1 MGAVKTS
8 LVLNDGMTAVLQKIN
23 RAMNLTIGTFE
34 TMQKTA
40 SMSMSTKQI
49 TEMRSAMNEVN
60 DAVNDISRSYSECG
74 RKQQELNDKISRGTY
89 KAGGMLNKIKGIV
102 SAYAGIQT
110 VKTLVGLSDT
120 QTQTSA
126 RLGLMAKNFGGTGSA
141 DEVTAMR
148 SALFASAQRSRGDY
162 QTTADSVSKLGLM
175 AGSAFAGPQEIIDFT
190 EQLNKKFK
198 IAGTESAGINAAMLQ
213 LTQAMGSGVLRG
225 EEFNSVLEQAPNI
238 IQSIAKYMDVPQGKL
253 KDMAADGLITAQT
266 VKNAILADADETNAA
281 FNSIPM
287 TWADVWTSA
296 KNRAVR
302 ALDPL
307 LNKINELA
315 NSPEVTQ
322 TVDGIINAFSA
333 LTEVAGTAFEWICK
347 IYSFISSN
355 MPYIAPIIYGIV
367 AAFVAYNAALLIY
380 KAYTAAAT
388 VAQTV
393 FNTSLLVC
401 PLTWIPIAI
410 AAVAVAVTFLIR
422 KINETKNTT
431 ISAAG
436 VIFGTL
442 GTAVDFIYNAVIVPM
457 WNCFARFINFV
468 RNAFND
474 LPAAID
480 VAFLDMCLS
489 SLGYVKTL
497 AAGIETLLNKIP
509 GVTVDIT
516 AGLDGFYNKIES
528 AQKKIKDKSDWKEY
542 VKQLDYI
549 DYSTAFQKGYSLGT
563 KLDGKIK
570 DITDGLKMPDFGT
583 SGQNML
589 ADIADSSGQTAKNT
603 EKTKEELKYLR
614 DIAERDAVNR
624 FTTAEIKVDMT
635 GMTNSI
641 SGNADIDGILSIF
654 TDGLE
659 EALLTAAEGVAR

>member
-1 MGAVKTS
+1 MGAIKTS
-8 LVLNDGMTAVLQKIN
+8 LVLNDGMTATLQKIN

-49 TEMRSAMNEVN
+49 TEMHSAMNEVN

-102 SAYAGIQT
+102 SAYAGMQT

-175 AGSAFAGPQEIIDFT
+175 AGSAFAGPQEIIDFA

-198 IAGTESAGINAAMLQ
+198 IAGTASAGIDAAMLQ

-225 EEFNSVLEQAPNI
+225 EEFNSVLDQASNI

-333 LTEVAGTAFEWICK
+333 LTEVAGAAFEWICK
-347 IYSFISSN
+347 IYSFIS
-355 MPYIAPIIYGIV
+355 
-367 AAFVAYNAALLIY
+367 
-380 KAYTAAAT
+380 
-388 VAQTV
+388 
-393 FNTSLLVC
+393 
-401 PLTWIPIAI
+401 
-410 AAVAVAVTFLIR
+410 
-422 KINETKNTT
+422 
-431 ISAAG
+431 
-436 VIFGTL
+436 
-442 GTAVDFIYNAVIVPM
+442 
-457 WNCFARFINFV
+457 
-468 RNAFND
+468 
-474 LPAAID
+474 
-480 VAFLDMCLS
+480 
-489 SLGYVKTL
+489 
-497 AAGIETLLNKIP
+497 
-509 GVTVDIT
+509 
-516 AGLDGFYNKIES
+516 
-528 AQKKIKDKSDWKEY
+528 
-542 VKQLDYI
+542 
-549 DYSTAFQKGYSLGT
+549 
-563 KLDGKIK
+563 
-570 DITDGLKMPDFGT
+570 
-583 SGQNML
+583 
-589 ADIADSSGQTAKNT
+589 
-603 EKTKEELKYLR
+603 
-614 DIAERDAVNR
+614 
-624 FTTAEIKVDMT
+624 
-635 GMTNSI
+635 
-641 SGNADIDGILSIF
+641 
-654 TDGLE
+654 
-659 EALLTAAEGVAR
+659 